1 MSAVMNP
8 PPRDDPQV
16 TALRVPPQSI
26 EAEQAVLGGLLLD
39 NSAFDRVADVVR
51 EEDFYRQD
59 HRLIWHQIARLIER
73 SQPADVVTVYEA
85 LQSLGKAQEAGGLS
99 YLLSLIHI

>member
-59 HRLIWHQIARLIER
+59 HRLIWHHIARLI
-73 SQPADVVTVYEA
+73 
-85 LQSLGKAQEAGGLS
+85 
-99 YLLSLIHI
+99 